1 MTEPEAPREPTQ
13 PGPVAEARLRA
24 GRALAQAHPEASRR
38 EGEAV
43 QQGAAPGGAGAV
55 AQHEER
61 EEREERTERRI
72 TVRQVTH
79 VQGSWTEQERGAPG
93 AFTLQLV
100 LDHGAD
106 EYVLRPTAQDAQVLL
121 QLLERS
127 ERAVFDLERKVLIV
141 GTLALT

>member
-13 PGPVAEARLRA
+13 PGPVAEAQLRA

-38 EGEAV
+38 EG
-43 QQGAAPGGAGAV
+43 APGGAGAV
-55 AQHEER
+55 AQPEPR
-61 EEREERTERRI
+61 EARTERRI

-93 AFTLQLV
+93 AFTLQLI

-141 GTLALT
+141 GTLTLK

>member
-1 MTEPEAPREPTQ
+1 MTEAEAPREPTQ

-24 GRALAQAHPEASRR
+24 GRALAQAHPEASRG

-43 QQGAAPGGAGAV
+43 QQGAAAGGAGAV
-55 AQHEER
+55 AQHEP
-61 EEREERTERRI
+61 REERTERRI

-93 AFTLQLV
+93 AFTLQLI

-121 QLLERS
+121 QLLGRG

-141 GTLALT
+141 GTLTLT